1 MLDVI
6 VENQA
11 GLDSIYEKFIAA
23 PRRAK
28 AAARM
33 PQASTSYTPK
43 PVSLDDNAIIAK
55 AQAAKD
61 GRSFQQLFGGDWVG
75 YPSQSEADQ
84 ALCNKLAF
92 WTGKDPARM
101 DRIFRISGLYRPKW
115 DERHGAKTYGETT
128 IERAIEGT
136 GEVYQERR
144 PQRKEKPKAEHS
156 SGLPML
162 TWSEANLPQIIEQ
175 VENLVIEANRTGKSS
190 PIFQR
195 GSSLVRIGKNL
206 SPVKQ
211 GISRSPDAPQI
222 FSVGTHFLQ
231 NYLTTIANW
240 QKWNER
246 KGDFTAYCCPK
257 KVADVFLDMAGKY
270 RVQPLTGIVNAPT
283 LRPDCSI
290 LEKEGYDADTGLYCD
305 FGGVKFPSI
314 PQTPTR
320 QDAEQAAAL
329 LLDVISEFPFKTEAD
344 RSVALAFLLTGLVR
358 RSLPT
363 APGFAIS
370 ATVMATG
377 KTRLANLAS
386 RVAYGCPADNISYT
400 TDEAE
405 MHKRVFSLLAEGAG
419 IVVLDNLE
427 QPLAGETLCTVL
439 TEPNYKGRTLGKSQM
454 ESVST
459 NVTWAATGNNLT
471 MKGDIT
477 TRFLLCQMDA
487 QVERP
492 EERTFKRNLDQ
503 YVPAHRAELVT
514 AGLTLLRAFSIST
527 AKPQLAPYGR
537 FEAWSDLVRGAVVWI
552 GLPDPLDT
560 RKEIDANDPVRESL
574 KAVLAAWYEAFGEK
588 PVIVKEIISDKLGSE
603 ELVESL
609 DSAVFTRGG
618 LNAKAVGRW
627 LSKHKE
633 RRIEGL
639 RLVTLGGDKNGTVW
653 KVMRD

>member
-1 MLDVI
+1 MFDTI
-6 VENQA
+6 IENQPGIDA
-11 GLDSIYEKFIAA
+11 VYEKFIAA

-28 AAARM
+28 AAARA
-33 PQASTSYTPK
+33 PQASTGYTPQ
-43 PVSLDDNAIIAK
+43 PVSLDDNALLVK

-61 GRSFQQLFGGDWVG
+61 GEAFKRLLDGDWVG

-84 ALCNKLAF
+84 AFCNKLAF

-101 DRIFRISGLYRPKW
+101 DRIFRSSGLYRDKW
-115 DERHGAKTYGETT
+115 DNRHGAKTYGEMT
-128 IERAIEGT
+128 IDRAIEGT
-136 GEVYQERR
+136 GEAYQERR
-144 PQRKEKPKAEHS
+144 QRQEKPKVQHS

-162 TWSEANLPQIIEQ
+162 TWNEAHLPQIIEQ
-175 VENLVIEANRTGKSS
+175 VENIVIEANRVGNTS

-206 SPVKQ
+206 SPAKQ
-211 GISRSPDAPQI
+211 GTSRSPDAPQI
-222 FSVGTHFLQ
+222 FAVGTHFLQ
-231 NYLTTIANW
+231 NHLTAIANW

-246 KGDFTAYCCPK
+246 KQDFSPCACPK
-257 KVADVFLDMAGKY
+257 KVADTLLDMAGKY
-270 RVQPLTGIVNAPT
+270 RVQPLTGLVNAPI

-305 FGGVKFPSI
+305 FGGVKFPAI
-314 PQTPTR
+314 PQNPTR
-320 QDAEQAAAL
+320 QDAERAAAL

-344 RSVALAFLLTGLVR
+344 RSVAFAFLLTGLVR

-386 RVAYGCPADNISYT
+386 HIAYGCPADNITYCI
-400 TDEAE
+400 DEAE
-405 MHKRVFSLLAEGAG
+405 MHKRVFSLLVEGAG
-419 IVVLDNLE
+419 VVVLDNLE
-427 QPLAGETLCTVL
+427 QPLTGETLCTVL
-439 TEPNYKGRTLGKSQM
+439 TEPSYKGRTLGKSEMQ
-454 ESVST
+454 SVST

-487 QVERP
+487 KVERP
-492 EERTFKRNLDQ
+492 EERTFKSNLDQ

-514 AGLTLLRAFSIST
+514 AGLILLRAFFIST

-574 KAVLAAWYEAFGEK
+574 KAVLTAWHEAFGEK
-588 PVIVKEIISDKLGSE
+588 PVLMKEVISADTGSAD
-603 ELVESL
+603 LVDALEG
-609 DSAVFTRGG
+609 AVFCRGG

-633 RRIEGL
+633 RRIDGL
-639 RLVTLGGDKNGTVW
+639 RLVSLGGDKNGVVW
-653 KVMRD
+653 KVAQG

>member
-1 MLDVI
+1 MFSSI
-6 VENQA
+6 VENQPGIDA
-11 GLDSIYEKFIAA
+11 IYQKFIAA
-23 PRRAK
+23 PKAAK

-33 PQASTSYTPK
+33 PQASSSAPPR
-43 PVSLDDNAIIAK
+43 PVSLDDNALIAK
-55 AQAAKD
+55 AQAARD
-61 GRSFQQLFGGDWVG
+61 GDLFRRLMNGDWVS
-75 YPSQSEADQ
+75 YTSQSEADQ

-101 DRIFRISGLYRPKW
+101 ERIFRSSGLY
-115 DERHGAKTYGETT
+115 ET
-128 IERAIEGT
+128 IERKSNPEDYLKRTIQAAIEGI

-144 PQRKEKPKAEHS
+144 QQRQEKPQAQHN

-162 TWSEANLPQIIEQ
+162 TWNEAQLPEIVKQAEGAIIA
-175 VENLVIEANRTGKSS
+175 ANKSGNAR

-195 GSSLVRIGKNL
+195 GGLVRVGKAVTIT
-206 SPVKQ
+206 PRQ
-211 GISRSPDAPQI
+211 GTSRSPEAPSI
-222 FSVGTHFLQ
+222 YPVGV
-231 NYLTTIANW
+231 NYLQKHLTEIANW

-246 KGDFTAYCCPK
+246 KQDFVPCACPK
-257 KVADVFLDMAGKY
+257 KVADTLLELSGEY
-270 RVQPLTGIVNAPT
+270 RVWLLNGTTNAPT
-283 LRPDCSI
+283 LRADGSI
-290 LEKEGYDADTGLYCD
+290 LDQPGYDAATGIYFDPC
-305 FGGVKFPSI
+305 GVKFPAI
-314 PQTPTR
+314 PQNPTR

-329 LLDVISEFPFKTEAD
+329 LLDVISEFPFKSDAD
-344 RSVALAFLLTGLVR
+344 RAVAFAFLLTALVR

-386 RVAYGCPADNISYT
+386 LIAYGYSADNISYSI
-400 TDEAE
+400 DEAE

-419 IVVLDNLE
+419 VVVLDNLE

-439 TEPNYKGRTLGKSQM
+439 TEPTYKGRTLGKSQM

-492 EERTFKRNLDQ
+492 EERTFKRNFDE

-514 AGLTLLRAFSIST
+514 AGLTILRAFSLSPT
-527 AKPQLAPYGR
+527 KPQLPPYGR
-537 FEAWSDLVRGAVVWI
+537 FEAWSGLVRGAVVWI

-574 KAVLAAWYEAFGEK
+574 KAVLTAWHEALGNKKVLVREVLDSKFG
-588 PVIVKEIISDKLGSE
+588 SS
-603 ELVESL
+603 ELVEALEDAIFS
-609 DSAVFTRGG
+609 RNG
-618 LNAKAVGRW
+618 LNSKAVGKW
-627 LSKHKE
+627 LAKHKE
-633 RRIEGL
+633 RRINNLRFVQFGEERNGAVWAVEEG
-639 RLVTLGGDKNGTVW
+639 
-653 KVMRD
+653 